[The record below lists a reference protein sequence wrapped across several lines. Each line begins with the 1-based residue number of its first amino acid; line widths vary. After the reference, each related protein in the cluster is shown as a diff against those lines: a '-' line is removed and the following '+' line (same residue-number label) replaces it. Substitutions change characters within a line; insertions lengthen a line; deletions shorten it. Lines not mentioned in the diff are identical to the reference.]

1 MNNTRERLE
10 LAASLLALIEHYR
23 EKTGDSELAGG
34 VEQVI
39 VEQELRRVEKE
50 ILDDPGGLDV
60 VLVPL
65 RRRAQA

>member
-23 EKTGDSELAGG
+23 EKTGDRELACG